1 MRSPAAG
8 AAASF
13 PSVKASL
20 PESFPVPFK
29 YSAKVQRISEKKE
42 YFML

>member
-1 MRSPAAG
+1 MHLPAAE

-20 PESFPVPFK
+20 PESFLVPYK

-42 YFML
+42 YFVL